1 MSAMKCPSLFELP
14 VVSLAKGYGE
24 GRKSRLPSPQRG
36 RGAGGEGEF
45 PALVGCVPSRLQQAS
60 PTFIVKSRLRAT
72 PPHPQPLSPS
82 LGGEG
87 RRIFNFFTAP
97 VIFGFNGSPARL
109 GDHNATIASCCSS
122 RFCPGSLRKNPACRL
137 GAR

>member
-45 PALVGCVPSRLQQAS
+45 PAPVGCVPSRLQQAS

-82 LGGEG
+82 REARGAEFSIFSQLQSSLVLTG
-87 RRIFNFFTAP
+87 RRL
-97 VIFGFNGSPARL
+97 VS
-109 GDHNATIASCCSS
+109 ATITLLLFSLSKS
-122 RFCPGSLRKNPACRL
+122 LLPRFLRQNPPC
-137 GAR
+137 